1 MKRNWIAALWIPLT
15 LGACSEWDSSHH
27 RSPQLVPKLER
38 KGLVEVEVDRVF
50 KGKSYLVMDI
60 TDASVL
66 GIAHDPLMELP
77 ALEMGVYAVNA
88 DAYLDWSSVQSEED
102 RIVDVENVYD
112 LKMETPLG
120 EYLQDK
126 RGLRLG
132 VIARAPENLE
142 EIVRERGHRL
152 STFAQAN
159 VEIYESE
166 LAEGIIEAVESTV
179 DGIYIPV
186 AKEDTPWIVQQA
198 VEYSVAAGIP
208 VFGVDGDTL

>member
-1 MKRNWIAALWIPLT
+1 MKRNWIAALWNPLT

-27 RSPQLVPKLER
+27 RSPQLVPQLER

-50 KGKSYLVMDI
+50 KGKSYLVMDM

-102 RIVDVENVYD
+102 HIVDVENVYD

-126 RGLRLG
+126 RGLRL
-132 VIARAPENLE
+132 E
-142 EIVRERGHRL
+142 EIARERGHRL

-186 AKEDTPWIVQQA
+186 VKEDTPWIVQQA
-198 VEYSVAAGIP
+198 IEYSVAAGIP